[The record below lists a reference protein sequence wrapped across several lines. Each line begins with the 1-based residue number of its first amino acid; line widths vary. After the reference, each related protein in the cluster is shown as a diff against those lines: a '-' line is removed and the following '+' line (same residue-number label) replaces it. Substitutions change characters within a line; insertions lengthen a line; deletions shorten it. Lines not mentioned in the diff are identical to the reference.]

1 MSDGPQLDAVGE
13 PRNGAG
19 SALRRRLHFALGVVF
34 TAIGALG
41 VVLPILPTTP
51 FLLLASYG
59 FARSSPRLQAWLRR
73 SPVFGK
79 FLDDWD
85 RARGVRRHVKVVAI
99 AMVVAA
105 VGLALG
111 RGELGPW
118 WQVLLVVLALVGI
131 GVVLRLRTI
140 DPRADAQVLP
150 KPRESARAPT
160 KPERERV

>member
-1 MSDGPQLDAVGE
+1 MSEGQLPASSSESV
-13 PRNGAG
+13 NGAL
-19 SALRRRLHFALGVVF
+19 SPLRRRLHFALGVVF

-59 FARSSPRLQAWLRR
+59 FARSSPRLQRWLRR
-73 SPVFGK
+73 SPVFGR

-99 AMVVAA
+99 VMVVAA
-105 VGLALG
+105 VGLALW
-111 RGELGPW
+111 RGDLGGFA
-118 WQVLLVVLALVGI
+118 QVLLVVLALVGI

-140 DPRADAQVLP
+140 DPRG
-150 KPRESARAPT
+150 S
-160 KPERERV
+160 